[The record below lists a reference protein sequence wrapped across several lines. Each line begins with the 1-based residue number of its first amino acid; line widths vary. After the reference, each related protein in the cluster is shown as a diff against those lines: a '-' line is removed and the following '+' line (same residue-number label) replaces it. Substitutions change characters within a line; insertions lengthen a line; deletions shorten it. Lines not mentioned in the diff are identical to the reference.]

1 MRLQKIVTLIVGL
14 LLTFAFST
22 QARAQHIYSG
32 IVLDESNRQPLTGA
46 HVHWQEDGLT
56 TVTNEKGRFRFT
68 SDADRLIV
76 RISYLG
82 YKSKFVNLLPADQTE
97 EETVIY
103 LRETIQAI
111 SPVTVLARKA
121 SAHPD
126 QFMDANATVNLSH
139 DAGQFLKDSPN
150 ISGIRKGGAY
160 GVDPVLRGFKKNQLM
175 VVMDGVLQSQG
186 ACPNRMDPPT
196 SHIQMEQI
204 EEVEILKGPYALKL
218 GPSFGGVIN
227 FKSQKPNLYNSPE
240 LSSYF
245 TAGYESNIN
254 RQRYSGGLKKE
265 GGMWSTRVY
274 GAFASTENYEDGSG
288 NSVNSG
294 MSNAEYTA
302 ETSVQIND
310 ENAIRAKFSQ
320 NFARDVDYPALMMDM
335 REDNITNATLTYTNN
350 EAGSGRLESSFFG
363 SHVEHVMDN
372 LDREMA
378 MMTEAVTDLTT
389 ETYGYDLAY
398 TYPAASGTW
407 SVGSDATLRNMEGFR
422 TRDFK
427 MGPMAGQTVNDN
439 VWQGGK
445 RNRFGGFIEFQP
457 DIRNWDFVISS
468 RLDYYYSNASD
479 PDMNFVQSL
488 GDLDQNH
495 LGWSASA
502 GFTRELNPNWTTGL
516 WIGRSERYAGM
527 DELFVNYLAIGMDPY
542 EYVGNPQLNSE
553 ANHQVDAMLTYSNEL
568 VRIETTLFYSYITN
582 YISAAVRPDLT
593 PKQQGAPGVKQ
604 YFNVDEAA
612 LYGFEWTLR
621 NTGGGRLSYSFSTAY
636 TVGRDLTAHDDLPQI
651 PAYEAN
657 LKLDYRLWNNR
668 LIPRLHLRGVA
679 EQDRVSET
687 FNEQPTDGY
696 LLTNFTLS
704 SKLFNGIQLSA
715 GVNNLFDVTYHE
727 HLNRNLQAS
736 NLPINDP
743 GRSIF
748 VELKW
753 NGVLSKL

>member
-1 MRLQKIVTLIVGL
+1 MRLQKSITLIFGL
-14 LLTFAFST
+14 FFTLAFSSIV
-22 QARAQHIYSG
+22 QAQYTYRG
-32 IVLDESNRQPLTGA
+32 IVLDESTRQPLTGA
-46 HVHWQEDGLT
+46 HVHWEEGDLT
-56 TVTNEKGRFRFT
+56 TITNEAGKFRFT
-68 SDADRLIV
+68 SEADHLSI

-82 YKSKFVNLLPADQTE
+82 FKSKYVKLAAADLERE
-97 EETVIY
+97 EAVIY
-103 LRETIQAI
+103 LRKSIRAI

-121 SAHPD
+121 SAHPNRS
-126 QFMDANATVNLSH
+126 MDANATVNLSH

-150 ISGIRKGGAY
+150 ISGIRKAGGF
-160 GVDPVLRGFKKNQLM
+160 GVDPVLRGFSKNRLM

-227 FKSQKPNLYNSPE
+227 FKSQKPDLYSSPE
-240 LSSYF
+240 LTSYF
-245 TAGYESNIN
+245 TTGYESNIN
-254 RQRYSGGLKKE
+254 RQRYSGGIKKE
-265 GGMWSTRVY
+265 GGLWTTRLY

-288 NSVNSG
+288 NSVKSG
-294 MSNAEYTA
+294 MSNAEYTV
-302 ETSVQIND
+302 ETSVQMND
-310 ENAIRAKFSQ
+310 VNSIKAKISQ

-335 REDNITNATLTYTNN
+335 RKDNITNATLTYTKRDLGN
-350 EAGSGRLESSFFG
+350 GRLESSLFG
-363 SHVEHVMDN
+363 SYVEHVMDN
-372 LDREMA
+372 LDREMSG
-378 MMTEAVTDLTT
+378 MTEAVTDLTT
-389 ETYGYDLAY
+389 ETYGYNLTY
-398 TYPAASGTW
+398 TYPAASGNW
-407 SVGSDATLRNMEGFR
+407 SMGSDATIRNMEGFR

-427 MGPMAGQTVNDN
+427 MGPMAGQTVTDN

-445 RNRFGGFIEFQP
+445 RSRFGGFIEFQP
-457 DIRNWDFVISS
+457 NFSEWNVVISS

-479 PDMNFVQSL
+479 PDMNFAQSL

-502 GFTRELNPNWTTGL
+502 GFTRHLYAHWTTGFWL
-516 WIGRSERYAGM
+516 GRSERYAGM

-542 EYVGNPQLNSE
+542 EYVGNPQLSSE
-553 ANHQVDAMLTYSNEL
+553 ANHQVDAMLTYSNE
-568 VRIETTLFYSYITN
+568 VISIETTLFYSYVTD
-582 YISAAVRPDLT
+582 YISAAVRPDLS

-612 LYGFEWTLR
+612 LYGFEWILK
-621 NTGGGRLSYSFSTAY
+621 NTGASRLAYSLSTAY
-636 TVGRDLTAHDDLPQI
+636 TVGRNLTAHEDLPQI
-651 PAYEAN
+651 PAYETN

-696 LLTNFTLS
+696 LITNITLS
-704 SKLFNGIQLSA
+704 AKLFNGMQLST

-736 NLPINDP
+736 TLPLNDP
-743 GRSIF
+743 GRSLF